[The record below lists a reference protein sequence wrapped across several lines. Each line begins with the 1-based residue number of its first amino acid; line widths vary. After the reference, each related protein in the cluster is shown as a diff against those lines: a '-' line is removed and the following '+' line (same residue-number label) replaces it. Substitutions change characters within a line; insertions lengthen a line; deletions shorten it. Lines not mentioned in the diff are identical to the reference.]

1 MSTPFKNSGGITPK
15 DGELLIESINE
26 TNPKVYIEIG
36 TGSTFSASKVFD
48 YLVKNSIDC
57 KFYTIDVNSKI
68 IDGINETYGSYSNFK
83 ALQGLSVTKNELTSR
98 AKQLSRGYE
107 GEDDVLRK
115 LLKQLNQK
123 VDICFI
129 DSIKGSSL
137 AEFKIIVEHL
147 QDNGVIFCH
156 DILNNGKGVE
166 VKEYLDLYPDKF
178 IYEVIDTGTV
188 KTNGED
194 VKPGMLRIKLKNNE

>member
-1 MSTPFKNSGGITPK
+1 MSSPFTNSGGITPK
-15 DGELLIESINE
+15 DGELLIESVNE
-26 TNPKVYIEIG
+26 INPKIYIEIG

-48 YLVKNSIDC
+48 YLIKKSIDC
-57 KFYTIDVNSKI
+57 KFYTIDINSEI
-68 IDGINETYGSYSNFK
+68 INKINETYKAYPNFK
-83 ALQGLSVTKNELTSR
+83 ALQGLSVTKDELTSR
-98 AKQLSRGYE
+98 AKSRSSGYK
-107 GEDDVLRK
+107 GNDDVLRK
-115 LLKQLNQK
+115 LLGELNQK

-166 VKEYLDLYPDKF
+166 VKEYLDLHPEKF
-178 IYEVIDTGTV
+178 TYEIIDTGIV
-188 KTNGED
+188 KTQGTD
-194 VKPGMLRIKLKNNE
+194 VKPGMLKIKLNNNE